1 MEIHEEARIK
11 KDFLNDSVLSQYT
24 KTRHHGGAYN
34 LVGLFGFEPKTSSM
48 STKRS
53 DQLSYNPGY

>member
-11 KDFLNDSVLSQYT
+11 KDFINDSVLPQYT
-24 KTRHHGGAYN
+24 KTRHQGGLYN